1 MSESRPTREAY
12 YRVLAESIS
21 EQTLVVT
28 SLGNA
33 SYVWSNVCDRPE
45 NFYLEDAMGLALP
58 LALGLAVSQSRKR
71 VVVAEGDGGLMM
83 HLGALI
89 TVGSVAPR
97 NLTVLLVNN
106 NIHAASGGQPLT
118 NTDLD
123 LTDLARSA
131 GIEKTLYVGSL
142 ETFRAHLPSALT
154 EEGPLRPGPRHRAR
168 RAAGKAGV
176 PHEPAHDEAT
186 FHGRAG
192 GAALRARHVP
202 HLNSQVPDPGV
213 RHGTPPSVR
222 VAETC

>member
-21 EQTLVVT
+21 QETLVVT

-58 LALGLAVSQSRKR
+58 LALGLAVSQPERR

-118 NTDLD
+118 NTELD
-123 LTDLARSA
+123 FADLARSA
-131 GIEKTLYVGSL
+131 GIPRTRHIDSI
-142 ETFRAHLPSALT
+142 ETFQAHLSSALAEAGPSVLVLAT
-154 EEGPLRPGPRHRAR
+154 EPDVPPATPAFPMNPPMMKHRFMDAL
-168 RAAGKAGV
+168 GV
-176 PHEPAHDEAT
+176 PRYLPAMFRT
-186 FHGRAG
+186 
-192 GAALRARHVP
+192 
-202 HLNSQVPDPGV
+202 
-213 RHGTPPSVR
+213 
-222 VAETC
+222 

>member
-21 EQTLVVT
+21 QETLVVT

-58 LALGLAVSQSRKR
+58 LALGLAVSQPQRR
-71 VVVAEGDGGLMM
+71 VVVAEGDGGLTM
-83 HLGALI
+83 HLGALV

-118 NTDLD
+118 NTGLD
-123 LTDLARSA
+123 FADLARSA
-131 GIEKTLYVGSL
+131 GIPRTRHIDSI
-142 ETFRAHLPSALT
+142 ETFQAHLPSALAEAGPSVLVLAT
-154 EEGPLRPGPRHRAR
+154 EPDVPPVTPAFPMNPPMMKHRFM
-168 RAAGKAGV
+168 
-176 PHEPAHDEAT
+176 D
-186 FHGRAG
+186 
-192 GAALRARHVP
+192 AL
-202 HLNSQVPDPGV
+202 GV
-213 RHGTPPSVR
+213 RRYLPAMFRT
-222 VAETC
+222 

>member
-12 YRVLAESIS
+12 YRVLAESIPQ
-21 EQTLVVT
+21 ETLVVT

-58 LALGLAVSQSRKR
+58 LALGLAVSQPERR

-118 NTDLD
+118 NTGLD
-123 LTDLARSA
+123 FADLARSA
-131 GIEKTLYVGSL
+131 GIPRTRHIDSI
-142 ETFRAHLPSALT
+142 ETFQGAFAV
-154 EEGPLRPGPRHRAR
+154 RPGGSGAVGPGPGNRAR
-168 RAAGKAGV
+168 RAAGDAGV
-176 PHEPAHDEAT
+176 PHEPAHDEAP

-192 GAALRARHVP
+192 GAALCARHVP
-202 HLNSQVPDPGV
+202 HLMFC
-213 RHGTPPSVR
+213 T
-222 VAETC
+222 

>member
-12 YRVLAESIS
+12 YRVLAQSIS
-21 EQTLVVT
+21 EETLVVT

-118 NTDLD
+118 NTGLD

-154 EEGPLRPGPRHRAR
+154 EEGPSVLVLATEPDVPPAKPAFPMNPPMMKQRFMDAL
-168 RAAGKAGV
+168 GV
-176 PHEPAHDEAT
+176 PRYVPAMFRT
-186 FHGRAG
+186 
-192 GAALRARHVP
+192 
-202 HLNSQVPDPGV
+202 
-213 RHGTPPSVR
+213 
-222 VAETC
+222 

>member
-21 EQTLVVT
+21 QETLVVT

-33 SYVWSNVCDRPE
+33 SYAWSNVCDRPE

-58 LALGLAVSQSRKR
+58 LALGLAVSQPERR

-118 NTDLD
+118 NTALD
-123 LTDLARSA
+123 LADLARSA
-131 GIEKTLYVGSL
+131 GIRRTESVDSL
-142 ETFRAHLPSALT
+142 ETFRGLLPSALV
-154 EEGPLRPGPRHRAR
+154 EEGPSILVLATEPDVPPVKPAFPMSPPITKQRFMDAI
-168 RAAGKAGV
+168 GV
-176 PHEPAHDEAT
+176 PRYVPAMFRT
-186 FHGRAG
+186 
-192 GAALRARHVP
+192 
-202 HLNSQVPDPGV
+202 
-213 RHGTPPSVR
+213 
-222 VAETC
+222 

>member
-1 MSESRPTREAY
+1 M
-12 YRVLAESIS
+12 
-21 EQTLVVT
+21 VT

-58 LALGLAVSQSRKR
+58 LALGLAVSQPERR

-118 NTDLD
+118 NTELD
-123 LTDLARSA
+123 LADLARSA
-131 GIEKTLYVGSL
+131 GVRRTASVGSL
-142 ETFRAHLPSALT
+142 ETFRALLPSALV
-154 EEGPLRPGPRHRAR
+154 EEGPSILVLATEPDVPPVKPAFPMSPPITKQRFMDAI
-168 RAAGKAGV
+168 GV
-176 PHEPAHDEAT
+176 PRYVPAMFRT
-186 FHGRAG
+186 
-192 GAALRARHVP
+192 
-202 HLNSQVPDPGV
+202 
-213 RHGTPPSVR
+213 
-222 VAETC
+222 

>member
-118 NTDLD
+118 NTGLD

-154 EEGPLRPGPRHRAR
+154 EEGPSVLVLATEPDVPPAKPAFPMNPPMMKQRFMDAL
-168 RAAGKAGV
+168 GV
-176 PHEPAHDEAT
+176 PRYVPAMFRT
-186 FHGRAG
+186 
-192 GAALRARHVP
+192 
-202 HLNSQVPDPGV
+202 
-213 RHGTPPSVR
+213 
-222 VAETC
+222 